1 MSLEEGGDLDTDAE
15 GRGPCEDGGRD
26 WSDAVTANEPAEA
39 RRGKKAPPWRL
50 QREHGPADTL
60 ILDV

>member
-1 MSLEEGGDLDTDAE
+1 MSPFKRPEDRHRGEGHGNTEVETGVMLSQAKESAE
-15 GRGPCEDGGRD
+15 D
-26 WSDAVTANEPAEA
+26 

>member
-1 MSLEEGGDLDTDAE
+1 MDTDAE

-26 WSDAVTANEPAEA
+26 WSDAVTAKEPAEA